1 MLLATQRSHHNSCS
15 SVPARFSALRVSNRP
30 AVFRTAGLRSSRKFP
45 SPASRGTESRFAV
58 CVFTLDATSDHTTHC
73 RGDLCAVA
81 ASDDAGSRRAKDRG
95 PDFGRRGVSL
105 SAQGGHPEN
114 RVRTIEEGNSHEG
127 D

>member
-58 CVFTLDATSDHTTHC
+58 CVSTLEATSGHTTHC
-73 RGDLCAVA
+73 RRDLCAVA
-81 ASDDAGSRRAKDRG
+81 ASHAGSRRAKDRG

-105 SAQGGHPEN
+105 TAQGRHPEN
-114 RVRTIEEGNSHEG
+114 WVRAIEEGNSHEG